1 MLRAAAFSALNMSE
15 EKLDE
20 TQNKDASDEN
30 IRLSVKGALRETGR
44 HSKFEVTEIDP
55 KSQTGK
61 LEHQRLLI
69 EQIENID
76 FYMEQGFLDVAL
88 GALERLEASYPNHP
102 MIIERLER
110 MAQLEKGGEITPIPS
125 LFQSEKPQLQREEN
139 ESKVF
144 FNPAEVAEQDVAP
157 PVESSLFQ
165 TEKIPTE
172 EGLDQTEIAEVDFR
186 STQSF
191 ENSLNRK
198 RYKTLNEVRSL
209 FDELQEEFVE
219 EEVADTDFQEHFNVG
234 LAYLDIDLVDDAI
247 EEFQAAFKAVGQNS
261 SSSYKCC
268 LQLGRCFV
276 LKGMYKPAL
285 IWFKRAADVLDRSSE
300 EYAEAYYE
308 QALIYEEMKEPE
320 IALKLYHKVSLYV
333 QNYKD
338 ISERMQRLRSAVDEA
353 S

>member
-1 MLRAAAFSALNMSE
+1 MSE

-20 TQNKDASDEN
+20 TPDKGTEADN

-44 HSKFEVTEIDP
+44 HSRFEFTEIDP
-55 KSQTGK
+55 ESHTGR
-61 LEHQRLLI
+61 LEQQRLLI

-102 MIIERLER
+102 MILERLER

-125 LFQSEKPQLQREEN
+125 LLQSETSQAS
-139 ESKVF
+139 ESRVDESFF
-144 FNPAEVAEQDVAP
+144 FNPAEVSDTQQDTVP
-157 PVESSLFQ
+157 EVSQ
-165 TEKIPTE
+165 TEKIPTGE
-172 EGLDQTEIAEVDFR
+172 LDPDRIAEVDFR

-191 ENSLNRK
+191 ENSLNKK

-219 EEVADTDFQEHFNVG
+219 EEAAEQADFQEHFNVG

-247 EEFQAAFKAVGQNS
+247 EEFQTAFKAIEQNS
-261 SSSYKCC
+261 AGSYKCC
-268 LQLGRCFV
+268 LQLGRCFL
-276 LKGMYKPAL
+276 LKGMYRPAL
-285 IWFKRAADVLDRSSE
+285 IWFKKAAETLDRSNE
-300 EYAEAYYE
+300 EYAEAYYA
-308 QALIYEEMKEPE
+308 QALIYEEMSEPE
-320 IALKLYHKVSLYV
+320 IALKLYQKASLYV
-333 QNYKD
+333 QDYKD
-338 ISERMQRLRSAVDEA
+338 IVERVQRLKSAGA

>member
-1 MLRAAAFSALNMSE
+1 MAAALSALNMSE

-20 TQNKDASDEN
+20 TRSKDGGDEK

-44 HSKFEVTEIDP
+44 HSKFEFTEIDP
-55 KSQTGK
+55 KSQTGR
-61 LEHQRLLI
+61 LESQRLLI

-110 MAQLEKGGEITPIPS
+110 MAQLEKGGEVTPIPS
-125 LFQSEKPQLQREEN
+125 LLQSETPQPQRETGEN
-139 ESKVF
+139 KVF
-144 FNPAEVAEQDVAP
+144 FNPVEVAEQDVAP
-157 PVESSLFQ
+157 SVESSLFQ
-165 TEKIPTE
+165 AEKSPTGE
-172 EGLDQTEIAEVDFR
+172 LDQTEIAEVDFR

-219 EEVADTDFQEHFNVG
+219 EEVAETDFQEHFNVG

-247 EEFQAAFKAVGQNS
+247 EEFQTAFKAIEHNS

-276 LKGMYKPAL
+276 LKSMHRPAL
-285 IWFKRAADVLDRSSE
+285 IWFKRAAEALDRSNE

-308 QALIYEEMKEPE
+308 QALVYEEMSEPE
-320 IALKLYHKVSLYV
+320 IALKLYQKVSLYV
-333 QNYKD
+333 PDYKD
-338 ISERMQRLRSAVDEA
+338 ISERMQRLRSTADEA

>member
-1 MLRAAAFSALNMSE
+1 MAAALSAFDMSE
-15 EKLDE
+15 EK
-20 TQNKDASDEN
+20 SDEIQDEIQEVDDTR

-44 HSKFEVTEIDP
+44 HSKFEFKEIDP
-55 KSQTGK
+55 ESHTGR
-61 LEHQRLLI
+61 LESQRLLI

-88 GALERLEASYPNHP
+88 GALERLETSYPNHP

-110 MAQLEKGGEITPIPS
+110 MAQLEKAGEVTPIPS
-125 LFQSEKPQLQREEN
+125 LLQSETVQSSEREE
-139 ESKVF
+139 EEAKFF
-144 FNPAEVAEQDVAP
+144 FNPVDATDTQPEANI
-157 PVESSLFQ
+157 LQ
-165 TEKIPTE
+165 TRVSTE
-172 EGLDQTEIAEVDFR
+172 EIEQSEIAEVDFR

-219 EEVADTDFQEHFNVG
+219 EEIAETDFHEHFNVG

-247 EEFQAAFKAVGQNS
+247 EEFQTAFKIVGHNS
-261 SSSYKCC
+261 ASSYKCC

-276 LKGMYKPAL
+276 LKGMYRPAL
-285 IWFKRAADVLDRSSE
+285 IWFKRAAEVPDRSNE

-308 QALIYEEMKEPE
+308 CALVHEQMSEPE
-320 IALKLYHKVSLYV
+320 IALKLYQKVCLYV
-333 QNYKD
+333 PDYKD
-338 ISERMQRLRSAVDEA
+338 TGERMQRLKSAT